1 MLLSGGYGASTI
13 DPLVSLH
20 RFHPFLPRHFIPR
33 MSAFKNNFCAIYLLF
48 GLCLFF
54 RVNAGEVVDKEPP
67 AIPVHIDDMPETAV
81 FKQEMAALHQ
91 CAVRRIRNWLLK
103 QLQVQIDARN
113 YSKAATLEKYIAR
126 LDVEFA
132 GMQQKT
138 FKDKTFMDGRKW
150 EDTKS
155 GAVYTVRNRKLHC
168 GGVELGEFQILC
180 PCVLYIEQQHEFWVW
195 LSQTEVMV
203 VNDIGLRLGKAKG
216 YILKS
221 VGSMNANSEM
231 DADLEKIVQE
241 RYQSFIRK
249 NELPIRRKYT
259 KVLSAKMDELAKK
272 GDFRGAGE
280 IQTYIS
286 ALPAFAADA
295 ARFGNSSNRLVGE
308 FVEIVGGNWV
318 YAFNP
323 EEWSSRPPNG
333 GKGQCCKWLRTSPD
347 GNVFVYSNSVDDF
360 IEPIF
365 KYNDRLVRI
374 SKGTIASHFTVRV
387 IRKIK

>member
-1 MLLSGGYGASTI
+1 
-13 DPLVSLH
+13 
-20 RFHPFLPRHFIPR
+20 
-33 MSAFKNNFCAIYLLF
+33 MSAFKNNFYAICLLF

-54 RVNAGEVVDKEPP
+54 SANAGEVVDNEPP
-67 AIPVHIDDMPETAV
+67 AIPAHIDGMPETAV

-91 CAVRRIRNWLLK
+91 RALRSIRNWLLK
-103 QLQVQIDARN
+103 QLQPQMDARN
-113 YSKAATLEKYIAR
+113 YSKAATLEKYIAS
-126 LDVEFA
+126 LDTELA

-155 GAVYTVRNRKLHC
+155 GAVYTVRNRKLRC
-168 GGVELGEFQILC
+168 GGVELGEFQILS
-180 PCVLYIEQQHEFWVW
+180 PCVLHIEQQREFWVW

-221 VGSMNANSEM
+221 VDATDADSEM
-231 DADLEKIVQE
+231 DADLKKAVQE

-259 KVLSAKMDELAKK
+259 KALSARMDELAKK
-272 GDFRGAGE
+272 GDLRAAGG

-286 ALPAFAADA
+286 ALPAFTADA
-295 ARFGNSSNRLVGE
+295 ARFGNSRNRLVGE
-308 FVEIVGGNWV
+308 FVEIVGGNWG
-318 YAFNP
+318 YTFNQK
-323 EEWSSRPPNG
+323 EWSSRPPNG
-333 GKGQCCKWLRTSPD
+333 GKGQCCKWIRTSPD

-365 KYNDRLVRI
+365 KYNDKLVRI
-374 SKGTIASHFTVRV
+374 SRGTVASHFTVRV
-387 IRKIK
+387 IQRIK